1 VAESKLRHINWSEVD
16 ELTTHVAAQ
25 LSYPENLPD
34 CIVGLSRGGLIP
46 AVRLSHILGVPL
58 ECINLSLR
66 DSKISGSQELFKAQL
81 DNLDKYN
88 NIAVIDD
95 ICDSGKTLHVLDIHL
110 QDRGHSNI
118 KWCALTSKSTAMFT
132 PTIVGEEIKEI
143 DNHKWIVFP
152 WEE

>member
-1 VAESKLRHINWSEVD
+1 MAEKQHISWTQYE
-16 ELTTHVAAQ
+16 Q
-25 LSYPENLPD
+25 LVSDITNQLNPDID
-34 CIVGLSRGGLIP
+34 CIVGLSRGGIIP
-46 AVRLSHILGVPL
+46 AIPISHKLNIPMETV
-58 ECINLSLR
+58 NLSLR
-66 DSKISGSQELFKAQL
+66 DGKVSGSAELFKAQL

-110 QDRGHSNI
+110 QEQGHSNI
-118 KWCALTSKSTAMFT
+118 KWCALTSKVTAMFK

-143 DNHKWIVFP
+143 DNHKWVVFP